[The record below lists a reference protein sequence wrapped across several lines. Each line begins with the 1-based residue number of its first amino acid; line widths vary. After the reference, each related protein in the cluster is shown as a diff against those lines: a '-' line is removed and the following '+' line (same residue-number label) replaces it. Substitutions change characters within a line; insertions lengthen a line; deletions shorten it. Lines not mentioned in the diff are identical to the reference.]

1 MLSIL
6 IDPERMAGS
15 AGVAADLD
23 RLTSWVKASPPAT
36 PAGEILMPG
45 EPERRTRAR
54 RLAEGLPLD
63 ANTLDQLRGAA
74 RSVGVP
80 EAEIESGIK
89 QA

>member
-1 MLSIL
+1 M
-6 IDPERMAGS
+6 
-15 AGVAADLD
+15 AADLD
-23 RLTSWVKASPPAT
+23 RLTAWVKASPPAT
-36 PAGEILMPG
+36 AGGEILMPG